1 MRHSALSQDMK
12 PQRNRASSPPPP
24 AGFISPMTWGVEDN
38 VIERFA
44 GAAVAKHGISFAKDT

>member
-1 MRHSALSQDMK
+1 
-12 PQRNRASSPPPP
+12 
-24 AGFISPMTWGVEDN
+24 MTWGVEDN